1 MLIQYKDIRR
11 ASVWLYDEVNEDFSA
26 LQIFFLP
33 DQAMVKNPFESH
45 RTGMFLFCNKH

>member
-26 LQIFFLP
+26 LQIFFF
-33 DQAMVKNPFESH
+33 ARSSNGEKPFWKS
-45 RTGMFLFCNKH
+45 